1 METRTEPQ
9 TNEMSLSRR
18 TAKKS
23 SSATST
29 PACKISRRLSGWVI
43 GNYDSDKVAAPAVRI
58 ECVAD
63 GRFSCFQLQSF
74 TRSNHLRICLLRA
87 SSCLWR
93 MSSAQNRGGAYIA
106 SANRNASRGASAA
119 RLRHRLPQT
128 RRCSV
133 SLFGLSISEKPPFL
147 PPGSHHC

>member
-1 METRTEPQ
+1 MRLWQGRPEQRGHAHGNQNRAQ

-23 SSATST
+23 SSAAST

-43 GNYDSDKVAAPAVRI
+43 ENYDSDKVAALAVRI

-63 GRFSCFQLQSF
+63 GRFSCLQLQSF
-74 TRSNHLRICLLRA
+74 IRSNHLRICLLRA

-93 MSSAQNRGGAYIA
+93 MSSAQDRGGAYVA
-106 SANRNASRGASAA
+106 SA
-119 RLRHRLPQT
+119 T
-128 RRCSV
+128 R
-133 SLFGLSISEKPPFL
+133 
-147 PPGSHHC
+147 